1 MIVQP
6 TTEQLV
12 EMQRLEKEQALIDD
26 ARVKEDRNHEL
37 RLLSKKVQID
47 GKWATRRNF
56 VNALLSLPL
65 KVILVASMTLLVLFK
80 RPVPQI
86 FEDTLAK

>member
-1 MIVQP
+1 MIQQA

-12 EMQRLEKEQALIDD
+12 EMQRQEREDAILED
-26 ARVKEDRNHEL
+26 ARVKEARKHEL
-37 RLLSKKVQID
+37 RLLAKKVQID

-65 KVILVASMTLLVLFK
+65 KVILVACMTMLVLFK
-80 RPVPQI
+80 RPIPEV
-86 FEDTLAK
+86 FEKALAK

>member
-12 EMQRLEKEQALIDD
+12 EIQRLEAEQARIDE
-26 ARVKEDRNHEL
+26 ARVKEAQNHEL
-37 RLLSKKVQID
+37 RLLSKKALID
-47 GKWATRRNF
+47 GKWKTRRIL
-56 VNALLSLPL
+56 VNSLLSLPL

-80 RPVPQI
+80 RPVPKI
-86 FEDTLAK
+86 FEETLAK